1 MINVSRLYVHP
12 VKSMKGIRLSQAF
25 ARESGFT
32 FDRDFMIT
40 TPEGTFLTARKFP
53 NLLCFIPTAMA
64 NGIYIQAPDGEGIAI
79 TYQDFKTTLQPTEVW
94 GNHFTAYVAPDEIN
108 QWFSRYLNMD
118 VQLRW
123 TGEKPTRRVKKSP
136 DTAVSFADGYPYL
149 LINEASFQYL
159 QQRCSASINIE
170 QFRGNILVTG
180 AKPFEEDTW
189 QTIRVGSVVMDLM
202 KPCSRC
208 IMTTIS
214 IDKGVK
220 HPNTEPLATLQTF
233 RSDEKGD
240 VDFGQN
246 VIIRQTGIIRVGDV
260 VEVLAYK
267 KAKQYL
273 ITTPVVTTPIVTTP
287 VESITPAIEQ
297 TCEQSVTIEFNGVT
311 FEGNNQEVLLE
322 QLENNG
328 HNIPYSCRAGL
339 CGSCVIQLDDG
350 DVAALKAG
358 AIKRAGKILACS
370 CIPKGNV
377 KLSLNNN

>member
-1 MINVSRLYVHP
+1 MINVSRLYIHP
-12 VKSMKGIRLSQAF
+12 VKSMKGIRLSHAF

-40 TPEGTFLTARKFP
+40 TPEGTFITARKFP
-53 NLLCFIPTAMA
+53 VLLCFIPTVMA

-79 TYQDFKTTLQPTEVW
+79 TYQDFETTLQPTEVW

-108 QWFSRYLNMD
+108 QWFSRYLKMD

-123 TGEKPTRRVKKSP
+123 TGEKSTRRVKKNP
-136 DTAVSFADGYPYL
+136 ETAVSFADGYPYL

-159 QQRCSASINIE
+159 QQRCPASINIE

-214 IDKGVK
+214 IDKGIK
-220 HPNTEPLATLQTF
+220 HPNIEPLATLQTF
-233 RSDEKGD
+233 RSDETGD

-246 VIIRQTGIIRVGDV
+246 IIIRQTGIIRVGDT

-267 KAKQYL
+267 EAKQYL
-273 ITTPVVTTPIVTTP
+273 VTAP
-287 VESITPAIEQ
+287 VETQSAPVIENTQEQ
-297 TCEQSVTIEFNGVT
+297 TVSIEFNGEV

-328 HNIPYSCRAGL
+328 YAIPYSCRAGL
-339 CGSCVIQLDDG
+339 CGSCVIQLDEG
-350 DVAALKAG
+350 DVNALKAG
-358 AIKRAGKILACS
+358 AIKRSGKILACS
-370 CIPKGNV
+370 CVPNGNV
-377 KLSLNNN
+377 KLSLNKK

>member
-1 MINVSRLYVHP
+1 MINVSRLYIHP
-12 VKSMKGIRLSQAF
+12 VKSMKGIRLSHAF

-40 TPEGTFLTARKFP
+40 TPEGTFLTARKYPFM
-53 NLLCFIPTAMA
+53 LRFIPSVMA
-64 NGIYIQAPDGEGIAI
+64 NGVYIQAPDGEGIAI
-79 TYQDFKTTLQPTEVW
+79 TYQDFQSSLQPTEVW

-108 QWFSRYLNMD
+108 QWFSRYFDRD

-123 TGEKPTRRVKKSP
+123 TGEKSTRRVKKSP

-159 QQRCSASINIE
+159 QQRCPASINIE
-170 QFRGNILVTG
+170 QFRGNILITG

-189 QTIRVGSVVMDLM
+189 QTLRVGSVVMDLM

-214 IDKGVK
+214 IDKGMK

-246 VIIRQTGIIRVGDV
+246 VIIRKSGIIRVGDEI
-260 VEVLAYK
+260 EVLAYRQAK
-267 KAKQYL
+267 TYLTLAPIKAQEEIKTE
-273 ITTPVVTTPIVTTP
+273 IGET
-287 VESITPAIEQ
+287 Q
-297 TCEQSVTIEFNGVT
+297 TINIEFNGVS

-328 HNIPYSCRAGL
+328 HSIPYSCRAGL
-339 CGSCVIQLDDG
+339 CGSCAIQLDEG
-350 DVAALKAG
+350 EVNPLKAG

-370 CIPKGNV
+370 CVPKGNV
-377 KLSLNNN
+377 KLSFNKM

>member
-1 MINVSRLYVHP
+1 MINVSRLYIHP

-53 NLLCFIPTAMA
+53 ILLCFIPTVMT

-79 TYQDFKTTLQPTEVW
+79 TYQDFTSLLQPTEVW

-108 QWFSRYLNMD
+108 QWFSRYLNIE

-123 TGEKPTRRVKKSP
+123 TGEKPTRRVKKNP
-136 DTAVSFADGYPYL
+136 ETAVSFADGYPYL

-159 QQRCSASINIE
+159 QQRCPASINIE
-170 QFRGNILVTG
+170 QFRGNILITG

-189 QTIRVGSVVMDLM
+189 QTIRIGSVVMDLM

-214 IDKGVK
+214 IDKGIK

-246 VIIRQTGIIRVGDV
+246 IIIRQMGVIRVGDP

-267 KAKQYL
+267 EAKQYL
-273 ITTPVVTTPIVTTP
+273 VSTPVDTQPIAEVKI
-287 VESITPAIEQ
+287 SSKQA
-297 TCEQSVTIEFNGVT
+297 VTIEFNDVI

-328 HNIPYSCRAGL
+328 HQIPYSCRAGL
-339 CGSCVIQLDDG
+339 CGSCAIQLDEG
-350 DVAALKAG
+350 DVSALKAG
-358 AIKRAGKILACS
+358 AIKRSGKILACS

-377 KLSLNNN
+377 KLSFNKK

>member
-1 MINVSRLYVHP
+1 MINVSRLYIHP
-12 VKSMKGIRLSQAF
+12 VKSMKGIRLSHAF

-40 TPEGTFLTARKFP
+40 TPEGTFITARKFP
-53 NLLCFIPTAMA
+53 VLLCFIPTVMA

-79 TYQDFKTTLQPTEVW
+79 TYQDFETTLQPTEVW

-108 QWFSRYLNMD
+108 QWFSRYLKMD

-123 TGEKPTRRVKKSP
+123 TGEKSTRRVKKNP
-136 DTAVSFADGYPYL
+136 ETAVSFADGYPYL

-159 QQRCSASINIE
+159 QQRCPASINIE
-170 QFRGNILVTG
+170 QFRGNILITG

-220 HPNTEPLATLQTF
+220 HPNTEPLSTLQTF
-233 RSDEKGD
+233 RSDETGD

-246 VIIRQTGIIRVGDV
+246 VIIRQTGIIRVGDT

-267 KAKQYL
+267 EAKQYL
-273 ITTPVVTTPIVTTP
+273 VTAP
-287 VESITPAIEQ
+287 VETQSAPIIENTQEQ
-297 TCEQSVTIEFNGVT
+297 TVSIEFNGEV

-328 HNIPYSCRAGL
+328 YTIPYSCRAGL
-339 CGSCVIQLDDG
+339 CGSCVIQLDEG
-350 DVAALKAG
+350 DVNALKAG
-358 AIKRAGKILACS
+358 AIKRSGKILACS
-370 CIPKGNV
+370 CIPSGNV
-377 KLSLNNN
+377 KLSLNRK

>member
-1 MINVSRLYVHP
+1 MMINVSRLYIHP
-12 VKSMKGIRLSQAF
+12 VKSMKGIRLSHAL

-40 TPEGTFLTARKFP
+40 TPEGTFLTARKYPFM
-53 NLLCFIPTAMA
+53 LRFIPSVMA

-79 TYQDFKTTLQPTEVW
+79 TYQDFQSSMQPTEVW

-108 QWFSRYLNMD
+108 QWFSRYFDRD

-159 QQRCSASINIE
+159 QQRCPASINIE
-170 QFRGNILVTG
+170 QFRGNILITG

-189 QTIRVGSVVMDLM
+189 QTIRVGSVIMDLI

-214 IDKGVK
+214 IDKGMK

-233 RSDEKGD
+233 RSDETGD

-246 VIIRQTGIIRVGDV
+246 VIIRKSGIIRVGDEI
-260 VEVLAYK
+260 EVLAYK
-267 KAKQYL
+267 QAKTYL
-273 ITTPVVTTPIVTTP
+273 KSAPIEAQED
-287 VESITPAIEQ
+287 VETEINEIQ
-297 TCEQSVTIEFNGVT
+297 NVTIEFNGVS

-328 HNIPYSCRAGL
+328 HSIPYSCRAGL
-339 CGSCVIQLDDG
+339 CGSCAIQLDEG
-350 DVAALKAG
+350 DVNALKAG

-377 KLSLNNN
+377 KLSFNKN

>member
-1 MINVSRLYVHP
+1 MINVSRLYIHP
-12 VKSMKGIRLSQAF
+12 VKSMKGIRLSHAF

-40 TPEGTFLTARKFP
+40 TPEGTFITARKFP
-53 NLLCFIPTAMA
+53 VLLCFIPTVMA

-79 TYQDFKTTLQPTEVW
+79 TYQDFETTLQPTEVW

-108 QWFSRYLNMD
+108 QWFSRYLKID

-123 TGEKPTRRVKKSP
+123 TGEKSTRRVKKNP
-136 DTAVSFADGYPYL
+136 ETAVSFADGYPYL

-159 QQRCSASINIE
+159 QQRCPASINIE
-170 QFRGNILVTG
+170 QFRGNILITG

-220 HPNTEPLATLQTF
+220 HANTEPLATLQTF
-233 RSDEKGD
+233 RSDETGD

-246 VIIRQTGIIRVGDV
+246 IIIRQTGIIRVGDT

-273 ITTPVVTTPIVTTP
+273 VTTP
-287 VESITPAIEQ
+287 VETQSTPIVENAQEQ
-297 TCEQSVTIEFNGVT
+297 TVSIEFNGEV

-328 HNIPYSCRAGL
+328 YTIPYSCRAGL
-339 CGSCVIQLDDG
+339 CGSCVIQLDEG
-350 DVAALKAG
+350 DVNALKAG
-358 AIKRAGKILACS
+358 AIKRSGKILACS
-370 CIPKGNV
+370 CVPNGNV
-377 KLSLNNN
+377 KLSLNKK

>member
-1 MINVSRLYVHP
+1 MGALMINVSRLYIHP
-12 VKSMKGIRLSQAF
+12 VKSMKGIRLSHAF

-40 TPEGTFLTARKFP
+40 TPEGTFITARKFP
-53 NLLCFIPTAMA
+53 VLLCFIPTVMA

-79 TYQDFKTTLQPTEVW
+79 TYQDFETTLQPTEVW

-108 QWFSRYLNMD
+108 QWFSRYLKMD

-123 TGEKPTRRVKKSP
+123 TGEKSTRRVKKNP
-136 DTAVSFADGYPYL
+136 ETAVSFADGYPYL

-159 QQRCSASINIE
+159 QQRCPASINIE
-170 QFRGNILVTG
+170 QFRGNILITG

-233 RSDEKGD
+233 RSDETGD

-246 VIIRQTGIIRVGDV
+246 VIIRQTGIIRVGDT

-267 KAKQYL
+267 EAKQYL
-273 ITTPVVTTPIVTTP
+273 VTAP
-287 VESITPAIEQ
+287 VETQSAPIIENTQ
-297 TCEQSVTIEFNGVT
+297 ERTVSIEFNGEV

-328 HNIPYSCRAGL
+328 YTIPYSCRAGL
-339 CGSCVIQLDDG
+339 CGSCVIQLDEG
-350 DVAALKAG
+350 DVNALKAG
-358 AIKRAGKILACS
+358 AIKRSGKILACS
-370 CIPKGNV
+370 CVPSGNV
-377 KLSLNNN
+377 KLSLNRK

>member
-1 MINVSRLYVHP
+1 MINVSRLYIHP

-32 FDRDFMIT
+32 LDRDFMLT
-40 TPEGTFLTARKFP
+40 TPEGTFITARKFP
-53 NLLCFIPTAMA
+53 TMLCFIPTIMA

-79 TYQDFKTTLQPTEVW
+79 TYQDFHSSLQPTEVW

-108 QWFSRYLNMD
+108 QWFSRYLNMN

-123 TGEKPTRRVKKSP
+123 TGEKSTRRVKKNP
-136 DTAVSFADGYPYL
+136 ETAVSFADGYPYL

-159 QQRCSASINIE
+159 QQRCPASLNIE
-170 QFRGNILVTG
+170 QFRGNILITG

-214 IDKGVK
+214 IDKGMK

-246 VIIRQTGIIRVGDV
+246 IIIRQTGIIRVGDK

-267 KAKQYL
+267 EAKQYIISQPIATPSATEL
-273 ITTPVVTTPIVTTP
+273 KITDNQPV
-287 VESITPAIEQ
+287 SIT
-297 TCEQSVTIEFNGVT
+297 FNGET

-322 QLENNG
+322 QLENKG
-328 HNIPYSCRAGL
+328 YIIPYSCRAGL
-339 CGSCVIQLDDG
+339 CGSCAIQLEKG
-350 DVAALKAG
+350 EVSAIKAG
-358 AIKRAGKILACS
+358 AIKQAGKILACS
-370 CIPKGNV
+370 CVPKGNIT
-377 KLSLNNN
+377 LSLNKK